1 MVEGETFLSL
11 AAIPLLL
18 SAVFLY
24 YAFRLLALHDTDCI
38 RQKNDAKKLK
48 DKDRYTQRAGELLL
62 FLALGSLVMLGVCL
76 ISMAAALAL
85 LVIWFVIFGLLWAQM
100 DRKYGAK

>member
-1 MVEGETFLSL
+1 MVGEETFLSL

-18 SAVFLY
+18 AVVFLY
-24 YAFRLLALHDTDCI
+24 YAFRLLVLRDTDCI
-38 RQKNDAKKLK
+38 RQKKDDKKLK
-48 DKDRYTQRAGELLL
+48 DKDNYTRTAGELLL

-76 ISMAAALAL
+76 FSMVAALAL
-85 LVIWFVIFGLLWAQM
+85 IVAWFVIFGLLWAQM